1 MMEAPAPN
9 PPCTVNPCAIHA
21 SQSSEKSMTSPEPA
35 CRQSLP
41 KLPLSDCGVTRTLC
55 QPETQVY
62 PESRL
67 KCVPLHCKAAW
78 SWAHF
83 HTIETRRLCRTTPCR
98 QPRGIRV
105 GKNYQGACDDEEAQP
120 LLERRGNLSSRLF
133 YLVAAAGRDHGPDQ
147 KDRHRRRGDVAERS

>member
-78 SWAHF
+78 SWANF
-83 HTIETRRLCRTTPCR
+83 TQSKPADCA
-98 QPRGIRV
+98 V
-105 GKNYQGACDDEEAQP
+105 
-120 LLERRGNLSSRLF
+120 
-133 YLVAAAGRDHGPDQ
+133 
-147 KDRHRRRGDVAERS
+147 RHRAASSVVFV